1 MLNGFLYQGD
11 ILIAKEKLNQDCN
24 DEKFKKIFNLLYDE
38 NLKID
43 LFKSY
48 NVEKIFELRIL
59 SVSDRYVIKKRDAAN
74 AITD

>member
-11 ILIAKEKLNQDCN
+11 ILKAKEKLNRDCK

-43 LFKSY
+43 LFKTY
-48 NVEKIFELRIL
+48 NVDKIFELRIL
-59 SVSDRYVIKKRDAAN
+59 SVSDR
-74 AITD
+74 

>member
-11 ILIAKEKLNQDCN
+11 ILKAKEKLNQDCK

-43 LFKSY
+43 LFKTY
-48 NVEKIFELRIL
+48 NVDKIFELRIL
-59 SVSDRYVIKKRDAAN
+59 SVSDR
-74 AITD
+74 